1 MDFSL
6 LIFKKG
12 ILKRINIPLVIK
24 NNLIIFARQRRNKS
38 QLFFYELYKGNKTLS
53 RTDFI
58 KFNFSETLNLYNE
71 NANKKY
77 SLIKDFSKMRK
88 YKILS
93 KKYYSLFDFTYYSIN
108 NEFP

>member
-6 LIFKKG
+6 LLFKKG

-77 SLIKDFSKMRK
+77 SLI
-88 YKILS
+88 
-93 KKYYSLFDFTYYSIN
+93 
-108 NEFP
+108 